1 MKNRFCRQ
9 SQPAVAKDG
18 LPFSAPVGLP
28 VDVVNGG
35 RAWLMAMLP
44 LSGFAQEPVDADP
57 DVTIRQEGDR
67 TVEEYRVN
75 GFLYAVKVT
84 PKHGKPYFLVRADGD
99 SNFVRADK
107 PDMLIPAWEIFS
119 W

>member
-1 MKNRFCRQ
+1 MRTFK
-9 SQPAVAKDG
+9 PLLLAG
-18 LPFSAPVGLP
+18 LLALV
-28 VDVVNGG
+28 
-35 RAWLMAMLP
+35 P
-44 LSGFAQEPVDADP
+44 LSGFAQESVDGEP

-75 GFLYAVKVT
+75 GFLYAVKIT
-84 PKHGKPYFLVRADGD
+84 PKVGKPYFLVRADGD
-99 SNFVRADK
+99 SNFIRADR